1 MSMADISRLGLGTMS
16 MSITRNPEASID
28 TIHEALEEGITLF
41 NTGEFYGAGES
52 ELVVGKALRGVAPYD
67 YFLPSNSV
75 FCLLRKVAYTVW
87 T

>member
-1 MSMADISRLGLGTMS
+1 MADISRLGLGTMS

-41 NTGEFYGAGES
+41 NTGEFYGA
-52 ELVVGKALRGVAPYD
+52 APDD